1 MNRVHLAH
9 GILEREG
16 RLLLVASRYRNKP
29 EPLWNLP
36 GGRQRSGELLEETVR
51 REFIEEVGLLPQVLA
66 LRYVAESF
74 DRDTDTHFTSF
85 IFRVTSVGIPSTNPS
100 DAHVVEHAWV
110 AFADLG
116 HRLTVPVVR
125 DPLLAHLLDP
135 RKRYFGFPE
144 AGITIAF
151 FDEA

>member
-1 MNRVHLAH
+1 VIRVHLAH

-16 RLLLVASRYRNKP
+16 HVLLVASQYRNHR

-51 REFIEEVGLLPQVLA
+51 REFIEEVGLLPQVLD
-66 LRYVAESF
+66 LRYVAESY
-74 DRDTDTHFTSF
+74 DRDADTHFTSF
-85 IFRVTSVGIPSTNPS
+85 VFRVTSVGIPSTCAG
-100 DAHVVEHAWV
+100 DAHVVEHDWV
-110 AFADLG
+110 AFEHLRQ
-116 HRLTVPVVR
+116 RLTVPVVR

-144 AGITIAF
+144 AGITIEF
-151 FDEA
+151 LDEA